1 VSGIEESVLSD
12 RLRAWSKLL
21 AVHLYSDANEGSL
34 VYLDME
40 EELFNRFAE
49 LDGLGFEPSRSHLL
63 ESVTSVLGLSG
74 DANVYSYFL
83 EETKKWDL
91 LAGDNSPPP
100 ALPLLAVLVLGAES
114 MEGDKKFSANNYYD
128 RLCETLGLAPQFKKI
143 LEKDYSKRKFNGEI
157 VAEYLWE
164 SLNRWLEKWEGLRG
178 LPTAFAA
185 GSRFVGVPRSQALIR
200 NQDRKSLYSL
210 FSEEGFHPRMSLAA
224 NEMRQIIDEWINQEP
239 CPAQSLKYVWDKDKE
254 TIAEIACQELSTWDG
269 VEISETG
276 DSVSR
281 TRPLRLLLYNQRSPL
296 EGYDL
301 SLAGRGGMH
310 DGKQEIATFLDQQNN
325 EVDMLRDANGVLELS
340 QSLEY
345 DTAGLLRHILLTSKE
360 TSEQLERLW
369 RSVIPFHK
377 DNDLGCF
384 AEVPELVLTKK
395 SKVICRENFSGQVQR
410 LLELTALPNFQI
422 KRIEGFPPEW
432 VIFDDVQVVAA
443 ISEEALAEEFPSE
456 YERSDLICLLP
467 KSAFAFALDGGFKIP
482 EQPSQWSSLFP
493 PDVSV
498 SAGNEASFQLELKS
512 QFLNGG
518 GDTTIVAEEF
528 LKPIAIWSLP
538 ALEKKLAEGS
548 YYLSLRG
555 NSEGIKF
562 EKKLLFRVRSAE
574 YVKPRKKD
582 STAKLSYSVGQLEQ
596 SVVSA
601 ALLEGETEA
610 PVVRG
615 ALIAF
620 DGDKK
625 TEPPQMTF
633 VPRWLSPEKNFD
645 HRRSSIDAVSVL
657 KQIGSTIDPVCAE
670 PGKNHYW
677 VSTKTTEE
685 TDRERREG
693 IKPVGGESWIC
704 RYCELEQKTSQ
715 WQYGSRSKK
724 RAAKQKSQQKT
735 SSPLFNV
742 KVLPIVASETPTTE
756 MLADIALDVL
766 SYLNEGTRHTL
777 KEVISQVELSS
788 SAIDAHLRG
797 LIALGHIEAS
807 FDLKTMKL
815 SRWEIG
821 PTVLVGL
828 PSGNFT
834 LSGFRNKSMLE
845 KLEELVDEFGGE
857 VNKFEQKTEDG
868 FSPPSV
874 LEISN
879 ISLEEMELIIDDLP
893 KVFGCTV
900 VPDAARGLAEL
911 LPSLSEILPSLNRVP
926 LSGAKNIQQW
936 DSKIAKWSPTQDCFG
951 PGYFKLTH
959 FTTRYM
965 MRTNQDV
972 AENRMSV
979 LNARL
984 LKHIAALQN
993 NDPLIGYD
1001 SEKESLYVPSGAE
1014 LPGLYGRSATLASGS
1029 LPRFENGFLVYKR
1042 VPADLA
1048 ATLKRKLEN

>member
-1 VSGIEESVLSD
+1 MSGIEESVLSD

-21 AVHLYSDANEGSL
+21 AVELYSDANEGSL

-40 EELFNRFAE
+40 EELFTRFAE

-63 ESVTSVLGLSG
+63 DSVAAALRFNEDT
-74 DANVYSYFL
+74 NVYTHFL
-83 EETKKWDL
+83 EETEKWWRSN
-91 LAGDNSPPP
+91 DNEPPP
-100 ALPLLAVLVLGAES
+100 ALCLLAVLVLAAES

-128 RLCETLGLAPQFKKI
+128 RLCETLGLAPQFKNA
-143 LEKDYSKRKFNGEI
+143 LANDYSKRKFNGEI

-254 TIAEIACQELSTWDG
+254 YIAEIACQELSTWDG
-269 VEISETG
+269 AEISETG
-276 DSVSR
+276 ESVSL

-301 SLAGRGGMH
+301 SLAGLGGMH
-310 DGKQEIATFLDQQNN
+310 NGNKEIATFVDQQNN
-325 EVDMLRDANGVLELS
+325 EVEMERDVNGVLELS

-345 DTAGLLRHILLTSKE
+345 DTAGLLRHIRLISKE
-360 TSEQLERLW
+360 TSERLERLW
-369 RSVIPFHK
+369 RRVIPFHK

-395 SKVICRENFSGQVQR
+395 SKVLCRENFSGQVQR

-456 YERSDLICLLP
+456 DARSDLICLLP
-467 KSAFAFALDGGFKIP
+467 KSAFAFVLDGGFKIP
-482 EQPSQWSSLFP
+482 GQPGQWSSLFP

-498 SAGNEASFQLELKS
+498 SAGNEASFELELKS
-512 QFLNGG
+512 TYLKSG
-518 GDTTIVAEEF
+518 GDAITVVEEF
-528 LKPIAIWSLP
+528 SKPVAIWSLST
-538 ALEKKLAEGS
+538 LEKNFKEGS
-548 YYLSLRG
+548 YYLSIRG
-555 NSEGIKF
+555 NSEGIKV
-562 EKKLLFRVRSAE
+562 EKKELFRVRSAE

-582 STAKLSYSVGQLEQ
+582 RTTKLSFSAGQLED

-620 DGDKK
+620 DGEKK

-645 HRRSSIDAVSVL
+645 DRRSSIDAVSVL

-677 VSTKTTEE
+677 VSTKTPEE
-685 TDRERREG
+685 AREG
-693 IKPVGGESWIC
+693 ILPPGGESWIC

-715 WQYGSRSKK
+715 WRYGSRSKK
-724 RAAKQKSQQKT
+724 RAAKQKSQKKT

-742 KVLPIVASETPTTE
+742 KELPIVASETPTTE

-777 KEVISQVELSS
+777 KEVISQVELSP

-807 FDLKTMKL
+807 FDLETMKL

-845 KLEELVDEFGGE
+845 KLEELVDLFGGE
-857 VNKFEQKTEDG
+857 VNKFEQRTEDG

-879 ISLEEMELIIDDLP
+879 ISLEEMELITGDLP
-893 KVFGCTV
+893 KAFGCTV

-1029 LPRFENGFLVYKR
+1029 LPRFENGFLVYRR